1 MKRIYLGIATMFSS
15 THLMYVNCCNIGGAQ
30 STILVCSEIL
40 FSLKFTYSD
49 FSGQFLE
56 LSKLH
61 GEDDFC

>member
-1 MKRIYLGIATMFSS
+1 MLTVG
-15 THLMYVNCCNIGGAQ
+15 NIGCVQ
-30 STILVCSEIL
+30 SIIIVCSEIL

-61 GEDDFC
+61 GEGDVC